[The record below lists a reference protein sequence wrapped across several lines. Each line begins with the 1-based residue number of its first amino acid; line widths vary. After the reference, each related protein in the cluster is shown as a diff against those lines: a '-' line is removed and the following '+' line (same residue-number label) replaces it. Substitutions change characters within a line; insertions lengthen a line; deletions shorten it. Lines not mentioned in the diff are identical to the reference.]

1 MEKNFSREDFILLA
15 KMAQQTDR
23 YQDMLEYIGK
33 VVRSEVELNTEERSI
48 VSAAYKNVVGN
59 KRAELRVL
67 QAIEQK
73 ENRKANEH
81 HVSYINNYRELI
93 EKELK
98 GLCDEIL
105 TIIDKYL
112 IPNIKKAVDSKV
124 FYLKMKG
131 DYNRYLTEFLTN
143 DQEYNDAVERAL
155 DAYKEADDLSRKHLA
170 TTNPIR
176 LGLQL
181 NLSVFYYEIL
191 KKPEEAKQIANNA
204 FEEAIANIDNVNQDN
219 YKDCTLIMQL
229 LRDNITL
236 WSNDVQIDEQGEE
249 NN

>member
-1 MEKNFSREDFILLA
+1 MEKNFLREDFLLLA
-15 KMAQQTDR
+15 KMAQQTER
-23 YQDMLEYIGK
+23 YQDMLDYIGK
-33 VVRSEVELNTEERSI
+33 FIRSEVELNTEERSI

-73 ENRKANEH
+73 ENRKANET
-81 HVSYINNYRELI
+81 HVLYINNYRETI

-98 GLCDEIL
+98 ALCDEIL
-105 TIIDKYL
+105 NIIDKYL
-112 IPNIKKAVDSKV
+112 IPNTKSAVDSKV

-131 DYNRYLTEFLTN
+131 DYNRYLTEFLTI
-143 DQEYNDAVERAL
+143 DQEYNDSVEKAL
-155 DAYKEADDLSRKHLA
+155 DAYKEADNLARNNLA

-204 FEEAIANIDNVNQDN
+204 FEEAIANIDNVNQEN

-236 WSNDVQIDEQGEE
+236 WSNDVQIDEQAEE
-249 NN
+249 NS

>member
-81 HVSYINNYRELI
+81 HVSYINNYREII

-112 IPNIKKAVDSKV
+112 IPNTKSAVDSKV

-155 DAYKEADDLSRKHLA
+155 DAYKEADNLSRNHLA

>member
-1 MEKNFSREDFILLA
+1 MEKNFSREDFLLLA
-15 KMAQQTDR
+15 KMAQQTER
-23 YQDMLEYIGK
+23 YQDMLDYIGK
-33 VVRSEVELNTEERSI
+33 FIRSDVELNPEERSI

-73 ENRKANEH
+73 ENRKANEN
-81 HVSYINNYRELI
+81 HVSYINNYREII

-98 GLCDEIL
+98 ALCDEIL
-105 TIIDKYL
+105 SIIDKYL
-112 IPNIKKAVDSKV
+112 IPNTKSALDSKV

-131 DYNRYLTEFLTN
+131 DYNRYLTEFVTEE
-143 DQEYNDAVERAL
+143 QEYNEAVENATN
-155 DAYKEADDLSRKHLA
+155 AYREADELARSNLA

-181 NLSVFYYEIL
+181 NLSVFTYEIL
-191 KKPEEAKQIANNA
+191 KKPEEAKQIATIA
-204 FEEAIANIDNVNQDN
+204 FEEAIANIDNVNQEN

-236 WSNDVQIDEQGEE
+236 WSNDVQIDEQNEE